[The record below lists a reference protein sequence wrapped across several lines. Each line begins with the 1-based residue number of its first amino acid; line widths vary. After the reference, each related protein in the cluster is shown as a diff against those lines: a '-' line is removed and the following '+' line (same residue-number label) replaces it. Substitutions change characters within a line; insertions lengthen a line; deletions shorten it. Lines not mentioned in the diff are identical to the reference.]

1 MERTGLQRPWVRILL
16 TVLTLAVMG
25 MIFLFSTES
34 AEKSDETSG
43 TFTRSLIGVF
53 YPDFDEY
60 DAGRKLQVYDSIQ
73 VVVRKIAHFTEFAAL
88 GFLMRLCLESWFG
101 KRKWLNPVSW
111 AAGTLY
117 AGTDELHQILSDGR
131 SAQWEDI
138 LLDSAGVLAGVA
150 VAALAV
156 FLFMRRNK
164 RKAGEKACP

>member
-1 MERTGLQRPWVRILL
+1 MTGTGWQQTRVRILT
-16 TVLTLAVMG
+16 TVLTLCMMAV
-25 MIFLFSTES
+25 IFAFSTQD
-34 AEKSDETSG
+34 ADRSDRTSG
-43 TFTRSLIGVF
+43 FISNAIIRVL
-53 YPDFDEY
+53 YPNYPSE
-60 DAGRKLQVYDSIQ
+60 APERQQEIYDSVQ
-73 VVVRKIAHFTEFAAL
+73 HVVRKCAHFSEYTLL